1 MSNWIGNLTRVILA
15 SEFYCAS
22 DDIST
27 PETLVATAAAIMDR
41 MAQHVAR
48 ETGSTWAPAHVIAR
62 RARLARA
69 EGVQRAAPPAPPAA
83 TTGGAA
89 VTKPTPAP
97 RGPRPGGI
105 AVQVPVFDEIVF

>member
-69 EGVQRAAPPAPPAA
+69 EPAPPAPSTPPA
-83 TTGGAA
+83 TTGGAT

-105 AVQVPVFDEIVF
+105 AVKVPVFDEIVF